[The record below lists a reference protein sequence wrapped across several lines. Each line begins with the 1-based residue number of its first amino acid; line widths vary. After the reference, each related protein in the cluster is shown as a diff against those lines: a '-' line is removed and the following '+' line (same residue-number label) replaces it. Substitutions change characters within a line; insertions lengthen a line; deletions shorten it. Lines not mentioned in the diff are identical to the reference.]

1 MRQYSVKLLNE
12 KTDRTEEFTTQA
24 ENERDLRAALF
35 LFLDNGYTLISF
47 KEEG

>member
-12 KTDRTEEFTTQA
+12 KTDRTEEFITQA
-24 ENERDLRAALF
+24 ENERDLLASLVLF
-35 LFLDNGYTLISF
+35 LNNDYTLISF